1 MQKLARQLTT
11 VLCLAILAACNASA
25 ETPLQLPRN
34 IATHDDGRAPIQDIY
49 SAYATLVEHGWRLDI
64 IAESRPEGTNYPL
77 PIIALRSPE
86 PGPAAWFITGI
97 HGEEPAG
104 PNALAHSVDAL
115 AELGERHAVI
125 IVPLANPHGYVR
137 NWRYLNVAI
146 YDENIEG
153 QSVGDSSYRLLGPEG
168 KGPLVASAPNPEAD
182 ALTRYVLERSRDY
195 PPRYSIDLHEDNLI
209 HAGYVY
215 SQGEQG
221 ADDPLA
227 TEAINILRDN
237 DIAIQT
243 GGQTRFEE
251 DIVDGIIGPVTDSSI
266 DELMS
271 VNEAWLDGEK
281 IAGPAAHTVL
291 VFETPAAHLDIA
303 QRVEAHETL
312 LRRLAHLIKL
322 QSTRK

>member
-1 MQKLARQLTT
+1 
-11 VLCLAILAACNASA
+11 
-25 ETPLQLPRN
+25 
-34 IATHDDGRAPIQDIY
+34 
-49 SAYATLVEHGWRLDI
+49 
-64 IAESRPEGTNYPL
+64 
-77 PIIALRSPE
+77 
-86 PGPAAWFITGI
+86 
-97 HGEEPAG
+97 
-104 PNALAHSVDAL
+104 
-115 AELGERHAVI
+115 
-125 IVPLANPHGYVR
+125 
-137 NWRYLNVAI
+137 
-146 YDENIEG
+146 
-153 QSVGDSSYRLLGPEG
+153 
-168 KGPLVASAPNPEAD
+168 VASAPNPEAD